1 MVIEEYKNIR
11 NTGKDLANKILN
23 FKKGNREETIYAG
36 KLLGFWDGEAMVFD
50 SDDESDVLMDFLIYE
65 RNKRGEKL
73 IDKFYD
79 SETELDDIEE
89 EILEGMVSYHSSLFE
104 IININRESCILT
116 LIDLFDKNHK
126 EFKLIDLGL
135 SQSCKIGLVFYYR
148 LLPIRGF
155 NITSGV
161 SFGFDSSVKDR
172 ILSDIS
178 FARFKRKGK
187 LNSTDLFV
195 LTHKKSK
202 QYGINI
208 VSQEMT

>member
-1 MVIEEYKNIR
+1 MIIEEYKNIR
-11 NTGKDLANKILN
+11 NAEKDFAYKVLD
-23 FKKGNREETIYAG
+23 FKKDNREEVIYAG
-36 KLLGFWDGEAMVFD
+36 KLLGFWDGQAMVFD

-65 RNKRGEKL
+65 RNKQGEKL

-104 IININRESCILT
+104 IVNINKESCILT

-135 SQSCKIGLVFYYR
+135 SQTCIIGLVFYYR
-148 LLPIRGF
+148 LLPIRDI
-155 NITSGV
+155 NMTSGV

-172 ILSDIS
+172 IFSDIS

-187 LNSTDLFV
+187 LNSTDLFI

-202 QYGINI
+202 KYGINI
-208 VSQEMT
+208 VSQEIT

>member
-1 MVIEEYKNIR
+1 MTIEEYKIIR
-11 NTGKDLANKILN
+11 NAGKDLAGKILD
-23 FKKGNREETIYAG
+23 FKKSNREETIYAG
-36 KLLGFWDGEAMVFD
+36 KLLGFWDGKAMVFD

-65 RNKRGEKL
+65 RNKRGVKL

-79 SETELDDIEE
+79 SETELNDIEE
-89 EILEGMVSYHSSLFE
+89 EILEGMVDYHSSLFE

-116 LIDLFDKNHK
+116 LIDLFDMNHK
-126 EFKLIDLGL
+126 EFELIDLGL
-135 SQSCKIGLVFYYR
+135 SQTIRIGIVFYFR
-148 LLPIRGF
+148 LLPIRDI

-161 SFGFDSSVKDR
+161 SFGFDTTEKDK

-178 FARFKRKGK
+178 LARFKRKGK

-195 LTHKKSK
+195 LTHKRSK

-208 VSQEMT
+208 ASQEMI

>member
-1 MVIEEYKNIR
+1 MTIEEYKIIR
-11 NTGKDLANKILN
+11 NAGKDLANKILD
-23 FKKGNREETIYAG
+23 FKKGNRKETIYAG
-36 KLLGFWDGEAMVFD
+36 KLLGFWDGKAMVFD
-50 SDDESDVLMDFLIYE
+50 SEDESDVLMDFLIYE

-148 LLPIRGF
+148 LLPVRDV

>member
-1 MVIEEYKNIR
+1 MTIEEYKIIR
-11 NTGKDLANKILN
+11 NAGKDLANKILD

-36 KLLGFWDGEAMVFD
+36 KLLGFWDGKVMVFD
-50 SDDESDVLMDFLIYE
+50 SDDESDILMDFLIYE

-79 SETELDDIEE
+79 SETELDNIEE

-116 LIDLFDKNHK
+116 LIDLFDKDHK

-148 LLPIRGF
+148 LLPVRDI

-161 SFGFDSSVKDR
+161 SFGFDTTVKDK

>member
-1 MVIEEYKNIR
+1 MTIEEYKNIR
-11 NTGKDLANKILN
+11 NAGKDLANKILD
-23 FKKGNREETIYAG
+23 FKKNNRAEMIYAG
-36 KLLGFWDGEAMVFD
+36 KLLGFWDGKAMVFD
-50 SDDESDVLMDFLIYE
+50 SDDESDVSMDFLIYE

-104 IININRESCILT
+104 IVNINRESCILT
-116 LIDLFDKNHK
+116 LIDLFDKDHK
-126 EFKLIDLGL
+126 EFELIDLGL
-135 SQSCKIGLVFYYR
+135 SQTVRIGIVFYFR
-148 LLPIRGF
+148 LLPIRDI
-155 NITSGV
+155 NMTSGV
-161 SFGFDSSVKDR
+161 SFGFDTTVKGK